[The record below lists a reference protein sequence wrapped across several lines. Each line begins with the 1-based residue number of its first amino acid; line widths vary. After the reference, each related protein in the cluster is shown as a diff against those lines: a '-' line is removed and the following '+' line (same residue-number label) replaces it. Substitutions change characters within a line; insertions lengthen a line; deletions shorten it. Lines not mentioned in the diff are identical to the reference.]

1 LRFSITTGRVLF
13 PTRPRYQFLALPCP
27 RGFWRARPED
37 TAGLLFTYIGMS
49 DTLAA
54 VQAELGIPLS
64 NDATAP
70 QSHEMIFEANY
81 NIHVYRGVDFR
92 PEFQYVIRPNA
103 QLNIK
108 NAAVLGF
115 KFHVEF

>member
-1 LRFSITTGRVLF
+1 
-13 PTRPRYQFLALPCP
+13 
-27 RGFWRARPED
+27 
-37 TAGLLFTYIGMS
+37 MS

-54 VQAELGIPLS
+54 VQAEQAVLGIPLS
-64 NDATAP
+64 NNATAP
-70 QSHEMIFEANY
+70 QSHEIILEANY
-81 NIHVYRGVDFR
+81 NIHVHRGVDFR

-103 QLNIK
+103 QLNFK